1 MAFPVIGADFLAN
14 FKIAMD
20 LSGMQLLC
28 PVGLKIQ
35 LEAPHGSSLTAA
47 HYWKSWKRASWHPP
61 PQIEDLSKKLKGM
74 KVFSTINLRKG
85 YWQVPVAAA
94 DVPRTAIITPL
105 A

>member
-1 MAFPVIGADFLAN
+1 MQAEEGQAAQAAWEAEQLQGGGEEGPGGSAGPSGKEGEEEHTLGVAWVKLLEGMSRAVIGADFLAN

-47 HYWKSWKRASWHPP
+47 C
-61 PQIEDLSKKLKGM
+61 
-74 KVFSTINLRKG
+74 
-85 YWQVPVAAA
+85 
-94 DVPRTAIITPL
+94 TP
-105 A
+105 

>member
-47 HYWKSWKRASWHPP
+47 
-61 PQIEDLSKKLKGM
+61 
-74 KVFSTINLRKG
+74 
-85 YWQVPVAAA
+85 
-94 DVPRTAIITPL
+94 RTP
-105 A
+105 